1 MADGRYL
8 WPLSMLAIKGMKI
21 VVRAYNLG
29 NSDAFHLNE
38 VEFRF
43 DKLENY
49 SPINCNVVILFPR
62 YIREI
67 VTIFK
72 IEL

>member
-1 MADGRYL
+1 MRSILTRYQ
-8 WPLSMLAIKGMKI
+8 
-21 VVRAYNLG
+21 
-29 NSDAFHLNE
+29 

-49 SPINCNVVILFPR
+49 SPINCNLVILFSR
-62 YIREI
+62 YAREI

-72 IEL
+72 IEEFINLLYLEFRSDLKSI